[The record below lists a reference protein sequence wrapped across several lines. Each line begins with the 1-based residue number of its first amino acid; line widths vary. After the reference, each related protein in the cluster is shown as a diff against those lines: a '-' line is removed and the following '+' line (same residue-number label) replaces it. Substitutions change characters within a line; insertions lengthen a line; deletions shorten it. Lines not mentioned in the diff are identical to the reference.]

1 MHVFMLSHHRD
12 TNGVLVLKGLL
23 KELIVICDSESLKVL
38 ALWSFP
44 CEGIELGYFRV
55 LFRVVVAAIGHKV
68 KLFIYWYSISFKQCS
83 RSYDDL
89 CNRTKQKLSLFYCSF
104 FAIRSYMSR
113 HTVSILIFVS
123 VLFPSSIMFLT

>member
-1 MHVFMLSHHRD
+1 M
-12 TNGVLVLKGLL
+12 NGVLVLKGLL

-68 KLFIYWYSISFKQCS
+68 KLFIYWYA
-83 RSYDDL
+83 
-89 CNRTKQKLSLFYCSF
+89 SLLNNVQGAMMICV
-104 FAIRSYMSR
+104 
-113 HTVSILIFVS
+113 TEQNKN
-123 VLFPSSIMFLT
+123 